1 MYVFILILLFI
12 VADVTREK
20 LENCYKR
27 ASLSLYKDMVKIMCG
42 PKGDGKVRRFPLSE
56 GCFNENYDLAF
67 YLYVGENAALH
78 QAIFYDL

>member
-1 MYVFILILLFI
+1 
-12 VADVTREK
+12 
-20 LENCYKR
+20 
-27 ASLSLYKDMVKIMCG
+27 MVKIMCG

-67 YLYVGENAALH
+67 YLYIGENAALY